1 MPDHCLVN
9 SCNPFVDTPMS
20 RFTFL
25 NEDGETKISYSFHNI
40 YCPEVVHNFKD
51 FLLGCGFLES
61 TVIEAM
67 YGVIE
72 EYESLHPR
80 KDSAKSSL
88 SA

>member
-1 MPDHCLVN
+1 MLDPCSVN
-9 SCNPFVDTPMS
+9 SRHPFIDSPMS

-25 NEDGETKISYSFHNI
+25 NEDGETKISHSFHNI
-40 YCPEVVHNFKD
+40 YGPEIMHNFKD

-67 YGVIE
+67 HGVIE

-80 KDSAKSSL
+80 KRDAKP
-88 SA
+88 AVFD